1 MFEKKVKAPKAGNAK
16 LILNI
21 DGKILEDERPIDD
34 LIVAG
39 KGKMLSAGADEKC
52 CSGTCECGSCHCHDC
67 HDDCGDDIVTLGKND
82 PLYPAPGATPLF
94 KRCRAVNYEY
104 EDESAPMFEEC
115 IILPNNGGGL
125 SAVYPDGGVEKVN
138 RPYMVGDEE
147 KCYGMFVPLAAR
159 PTALEF
165 CGNLF
170 LEAANNYR
178 THQIGSNNQ
187 IAMPCND
194 DEDLPF

>member
-34 LIVAG
+34 LIV
-39 KGKMLSAGADEKC
+39 KGKMLSSTGMDTK
-52 CSGTCECGSCHCHDC
+52 CSGACECGSCHCHDC
-67 HDDCGDDIVTLGKND
+67 HDDCDDDIVTLGKND
-82 PLYPAPGATPLF
+82 PLYPVSSATPLF

-104 EDESAPMFEEC
+104 YEDESVPTFEEC

-125 SAVYPDGGVEKVN
+125 SAIYPDGGVEKVD

-170 LEAANNYR
+170 LEAANSHR
-178 THQIGSNNQ
+178 TRQIASNNQ
-187 IAMPCND
+187 IAMPCGD

>member
-34 LIVAG
+34 LITAG
-39 KGKMLSAGADEKC
+39 KGKMLSSTDMDKKC
-52 CSGTCECGSCHCHDC
+52 GSGTCECGSCHCHDC
-67 HDDCGDDIVTLGKND
+67 HDEYDDDIVTLGKND
-82 PLYPAPGATPLF
+82 PLYPAPDATPLF

-104 EDESAPMFEEC
+104 KDESVPTFEEC

-125 SAVYPDGGVEKVN
+125 SAVYPDGGVEKAD

-147 KCYGMFVPLAAR
+147 KCYGMFVPLAAH

-165 CGNLF
+165 CGNIF
-170 LEAANNYR
+170 LEDANRR
-178 THQIGSNNQ
+178 TRQIGSNNQ
-187 IAMPCND
+187 IAMPCGD

>member
-34 LIVAG
+34 LITAG
-39 KGKMLSAGADEKC
+39 KGKMLSSAGMDKKC
-52 CSGTCECGSCHCHDC
+52 GSGTCECGSCHCHDC
-67 HDDCGDDIVTLGKND
+67 HDECDNDIVTLGKND
-82 PLYPAPGATPLF
+82 PLYPAPDATPLF
-94 KRCRAVNYEY
+94 KRCRVVNYEY
-104 EDESAPMFEEC
+104 EDESIPTFEEC

-125 SAVYPDGGVEKVN
+125 SAVYPDGGVEN
-138 RPYMVGDEE
+138 ADRPYMVGDEE
-147 KCYGMFVPLAAR
+147 KCYGMFVPLAAH

-165 CGNLF
+165 CGNIF
-170 LEAANNYR
+170 LEAANRR
-178 THQIGSNNQ
+178 TRQIGSNNQ